1 MVKIVGIQ
9 FKDNSKTYY
18 FDSVNFNFKEN
29 DQVIVDTAR
38 GLEIGTVTLKT
49 TLMPKENIEYELKPV
64 IRAATEKDLRY
75 AKENEKMAIKSF
87 EFFKQKVKE
96 YKLNM
101 KPLYA
106 EYTIDR
112 SKIIFYYES
121 EDRVDFRDLLKA
133 LTPEYKMRVELRQIG
148 PREAARVIGG
158 IGICG
163 RELCCKTHLQNFN
176 FVTMK
181 MAKEQGLSLN
191 NTKIS
196 GCCGKLMCCIAYES
210 EIYKELKK
218 EIPGVGT
225 MVKTPSCASCKIVG
239 VDYLKKLIKTQEAE
253 GALPVV
259 HPVQEI
265 KVLTPELNFAE
276 EVEETVILTED
287 LTIENVIEEEVITN
301 VDGEVSE
308 KVNDKRNS
316 KKRKYEKRI
325 NKQRERN
332 HK

>member
-1 MVKIVGIQ
+1 MVKVVGVQ
-9 FKDNSKTYY
+9 FKDNNKTYY
-18 FDSVNFNFKEN
+18 FDSLKFVLKEN
-29 DQVIVDTAR
+29 DRVIVDTAR

-49 TLMPKENIEYELKPV
+49 TPMSKENIEYELKPV
-64 IRAATEKDLRY
+64 IRVANEKDLRY
-75 AKENEKMAIKSF
+75 EKENEKMAEKSF
-87 EFFKQKVKE
+87 EFFKEKVKE
-96 YKLNM
+96 YELNM

-133 LTPEYKMRVELRQIG
+133 LTPEYKIRVELRQIG

-158 IGICG
+158 LGICG

-191 NTKIS
+191 NSKIS

-225 MVKTPSCASCKIVG
+225 LVSTPTCANCKIVG
-239 VDYLKKLIKTQEAE
+239 VDYLKKIIRTQETE

-259 HPVQEI
+259 HPADEI
-265 KVLTPELNFAE
+265 KVLNGDLNFSNE
-276 EVEETVILTED
+276 IEETVILTDD
-287 LTIENVIEEEVITN
+287 LVVENVIEE
-301 VDGEVSE
+301 DSE
-308 KVNDKRNS
+308 N
-316 KKRKYEKRI
+316 KKDQKKLKYEKRI
-325 NKQRERN
+325 RKQRERN
-332 HK
+332 RK

>member
-1 MVKIVGIQ
+1 MVKIVGVQ
-9 FKDNSKTYY
+9 FKENNKTYY
-18 FDSVNFNFKEN
+18 FDSVNFVFKQN
-29 DQVIVDTAR
+29 DRVIVDTAR

-49 TLMPKENIEYELKPV
+49 TEVSKDTIEYELKPV
-64 IRAATEKDLRY
+64 IRLANEKDLKY
-75 AKENEKMAIKSF
+75 EKENEKMAIKSF
-87 EFFKQKVKE
+87 EFFKDKVKE
-96 YKLNM
+96 FQLNM

-121 EDRVDFRDLLKA
+121 EDRVDFRDLLKV
-133 LTPEYKMRVELRQIG
+133 LTPEYKIRVELRQIG

-158 IGICG
+158 LGICG

-191 NTKIS
+191 NSKIS

-225 MVKTPSCASCKIVG
+225 IVSTPSCNSCKIIS
-239 VDYLKKLIKTQEAE
+239 VDYLKKIVKTEE
-253 GALPVV
+253 VVGGMPVV
-259 HPVQEI
+259 HNVSDI
-265 KVLTPELNFAE
+265 KVLNEELNFAE
-276 EVEETVILTED
+276 EIEETVVLTEE
-287 LTIENVIEEEVITN
+287 LVVENVIEEEKK
-301 VDGEVSE
+301 EV
-308 KVNDKRNS
+308 NP
-316 KKRKYEKRI
+316 KKLKYEKRI
-325 NKQRERN
+325 KKQRQRS

>member
-1 MVKIVGIQ
+1 MVKIVGVQ
-9 FKDNSKTYY
+9 FKENNKTYY
-18 FDSVNFNFKEN
+18 FDSLDFVFKQN
-29 DQVIVDTAR
+29 DRVIVDTAR

-49 TLMPKENIEYELKPV
+49 TEVSKDTIEYELKPV
-64 IRAATEKDLRY
+64 IRFANEKDLRY
-75 AKENEKMAIKSF
+75 EIENEKMAIKSF
-87 EFFKQKVKE
+87 EFFKEKVKE
-96 YKLNM
+96 FDLNM

-121 EDRVDFRDLLKA
+121 EDRVDFRDLLKV
-133 LTPEYKMRVELRQIG
+133 LTPEYKIRVELRQIG

-158 IGICG
+158 LGICG

-191 NTKIS
+191 NSKIS

-225 MVKTPSCASCKIVG
+225 LVSTPTCKNCKIVG
-239 VDYLKKLIKTQEAE
+239 VDYLKKIVKTEE
-253 GALPVV
+253 TPGGMPVV
-259 HPVQEI
+259 YNVSDI
-265 KVLTPELNFAE
+265 KVLNDELNFSE
-276 EVEETVILTED
+276 EVEETVVLTEE
-287 LTIENVIEEEVITN
+287 LVVENVIEEEKK
-301 VDGEVSE
+301 EV
-308 KVNDKRNS
+308 NA
-316 KKRKYEKRI
+316 KKLKYEKRI
-325 NKQRERN
+325 KKQRQRS

>member
-9 FKDNSKTYY
+9 FKDNNKTYY
-18 FDSVNFNFKEN
+18 FDSLNFNFKEN

-64 IRAATEKDLRY
+64 VRAATEKDLRY
-75 AKENEKMAIKSF
+75 AKENEQMAKKSF
-87 EFFKQKVKE
+87 EFFKNKVKE
-96 YKLNM
+96 FDLNM

-121 EDRVDFRDLLKA
+121 EDRVDFRDLLKV
-133 LTPEYKMRVELRQIG
+133 LTPEFRMRVELRQIG

-158 IGICG
+158 LGICG

-191 NTKIS
+191 NAKIS

-210 EIYKELKK
+210 EIYKELKN

-225 MVKTPSCASCKIVG
+225 IVSTPSCSSCKIVS
-239 VDYLKKLIKTQEAE
+239 VDYLKKLIKTEE
-253 GALPVV
+253 TPGAMPVV
-259 HPVQEI
+259 HPLSDI
-265 KVLTPELNFAE
+265 KVLNSEMNFSE
-276 EVEETVILTED
+276 KIVETVVLKED
-287 LTIENVIEEEVITN
+287 LVVENVIEEEKETEQDI
-301 VDGEVSE
+301 
-308 KVNDKRNS
+308 
-316 KKRKYEKRI
+316 KKKKYEKRI
-325 NKQRERN
+325 KRQRERSR
-332 HK
+332 K

>member
-1 MVKIVGIQ
+1 MVKIVGVQ
-9 FKDNSKTYY
+9 FKENNKTYY
-18 FDSVNFNFKEN
+18 FDSVDFVFKQN
-29 DQVIVDTAR
+29 DRVIVDTAR

-49 TLMPKENIEYELKPV
+49 TEVSKDTIEYELKPV
-64 IRAATEKDLRY
+64 IRLANEKDLRY
-75 AKENEKMAIKSF
+75 EKENEKMAIKSF

-96 YKLNM
+96 FDLNM

-121 EDRVDFRDLLKA
+121 EDRVDFRDLLKV
-133 LTPEYKMRVELRQIG
+133 LTPEYKIRVELRQIG

-158 IGICG
+158 LGICG

-191 NTKIS
+191 NSKIS

-225 MVKTPSCASCKIVG
+225 IVSTPSCNSCKIIS
-239 VDYLKKLIKTQEAE
+239 VDYLKKIVKTEE
-253 GALPVV
+253 VIGGMPVV
-259 HPVQEI
+259 HNVSDI
-265 KVLTPELNFAE
+265 KVLNEELNFAE
-276 EVEETVILTED
+276 EVEETVVLTEE
-287 LTIENVIEEEVITN
+287 LVVENVIEEEKK
-301 VDGEVSE
+301 EV
-308 KVNDKRNS
+308 NP
-316 KKRKYEKRI
+316 KKLKYEKRI
-325 NKQRERN
+325 KKQRQRS

>member
-1 MVKIVGIQ
+1 MVKIVGVQ
-9 FKDNSKTYY
+9 FKENNKTYY
-18 FDSVNFNFKEN
+18 FDSVDFVFKQN
-29 DQVIVDTAR
+29 DRVIVDTAR

-49 TLMPKENIEYELKPV
+49 TEVSKDTIEYELKPV
-64 IRAATEKDLRY
+64 IRLANEKDLRY
-75 AKENEKMAIKSF
+75 EKENEKMAIKSF
-87 EFFKQKVKE
+87 EFFKDKVKE
-96 YKLNM
+96 FQLNM

-121 EDRVDFRDLLKA
+121 EDRVDFRDLLKV
-133 LTPEYKMRVELRQIG
+133 LTPEYKIRVELRQIG

-158 IGICG
+158 LGICG

-191 NTKIS
+191 NSKIS

-225 MVKTPSCASCKIVG
+225 IVSTPSCNSCKIIS
-239 VDYLKKLIKTQEAE
+239 VDYLKKIVKTEE
-253 GALPVV
+253 VVGGMPVV
-259 HPVQEI
+259 HNVSDI
-265 KVLTPELNFAE
+265 KVLNEELNFAE
-276 EVEETVILTED
+276 EIEETVVLTEE
-287 LTIENVIEEEVITN
+287 LVVENVIEEEKK
-301 VDGEVSE
+301 EV
-308 KVNDKRNS
+308 NP
-316 KKRKYEKRI
+316 KKLKYEKRI
-325 NKQRERN
+325 KKQRQRS

>member
-1 MVKIVGIQ
+1 MVKIVGVQ
-9 FKDNSKTYY
+9 FKENNKTYY
-18 FDSVNFNFKEN
+18 FDSVDFVFKQN
-29 DQVIVDTAR
+29 DRVIVDTAR

-49 TLMPKENIEYELKPV
+49 TEVSKDTIEYELKPV
-64 IRAATEKDLRY
+64 IRLANEKDLRY
-75 AKENEKMAIKSF
+75 EKENEKMAIKSF
-87 EFFKQKVKE
+87 EFFKDKVKE
-96 YKLNM
+96 FQLNM

-121 EDRVDFRDLLKA
+121 EDRVDFRDLLKV
-133 LTPEYKMRVELRQIG
+133 LTPEYKIRVELRQIG

-158 IGICG
+158 LGICG

-191 NTKIS
+191 NSKIS

-225 MVKTPSCASCKIVG
+225 IVSTPSCNSCKIIS
-239 VDYLKKLIKTQEAE
+239 VDYLKKIVKTEE
-253 GALPVV
+253 VVGGMPVV
-259 HPVQEI
+259 HNVSDI
-265 KVLTPELNFAE
+265 KVLNEELNFAE
-276 EVEETVILTED
+276 EIEETVVLTEE
-287 LTIENVIEEEVITN
+287 LVVENVIEEE
-301 VDGEVSE
+301 
-308 KVNDKRNS
+308 
-316 KKRKYEKRI
+316 KKEENPKKLKYEKRI
-325 NKQRERN
+325 KKQRQRS

>member
-1 MVKIVGIQ
+1 MVKIVGVQ
-9 FKDNSKTYY
+9 FKENNKTYY
-18 FDSVNFNFKEN
+18 FDSVDFVFKQN
-29 DQVIVDTAR
+29 DRVIVDTAR

-49 TLMPKENIEYELKPV
+49 TEVSKDTIEYELKPV
-64 IRAATEKDLRY
+64 IRLANEKDLRY
-75 AKENEKMAIKSF
+75 EKENEKMAIKSF
-87 EFFKQKVKE
+87 EFFKDKVKE
-96 YKLNM
+96 FNLNM

-121 EDRVDFRDLLKA
+121 EDRVDFRDLLKV
-133 LTPEYKMRVELRQIG
+133 LTPEYKIRVELRQIG

-158 IGICG
+158 LGICG

-191 NTKIS
+191 NSKIS

-225 MVKTPSCASCKIVG
+225 IVSTPSCNSCKIIS
-239 VDYLKKLIKTQEAE
+239 VDYLKKIVKTEE
-253 GALPVV
+253 VIGGMPVV
-259 HPVQEI
+259 HNVSDI
-265 KVLTPELNFAE
+265 KVLNEELNFAE
-276 EVEETVILTED
+276 EVEETVVLTEE
-287 LTIENVIEEEVITN
+287 LVVENVIEEEKK
-301 VDGEVSE
+301 EV
-308 KVNDKRNS
+308 NP
-316 KKRKYEKRI
+316 KKLKYEKRI
-325 NKQRERN
+325 KKQRQRS